1 MMNHLKNKISC
12 WSFAAVLAV
21 SCCGC
26 GQGGAQRAER
36 ELTFGFCV
44 YDNSA
49 TYFKRMSDAVSLR
62 CAELDIELIVK
73 DSSGSKDAMMADCG
87 SMIGQGI
94 DALLISPCQPD
105 ALPDIV
111 EKAHQ
116 KNIPVIVIDIG
127 DGGSDKDAMII
138 SDCFGGG
145 EAAAK
150 YAVQLLRAAGN
161 TSKETVIIKC
171 EEAAVYANQR
181 GEGYRNGMEAEQ
193 YQIVEE
199 VRADSDEGKAYET
212 MKDILE
218 EHRDISNVFAENDAM
233 ALGAQRAASEK
244 GLEDIVVIGFNGDT
258 EAMNSIRAGQMKGT
272 VAQEPF
278 QMGYMAVELAMDCL
292 EQTAIS
298 FDEQENRILYADVY
312 MVGSDGKKVEE
323 P

>member
-1 MMNHLKNKISC
+1 MRHLKSKIGC
-12 WSFAAVLAV
+12 RIMAAVIAM

-26 GQGGAQRAER
+26 GQGEER
-36 ELTFGFCV
+36 IRNELTFGFSV

-62 CAELDIELIVK
+62 CAELNIELILK
-73 DSSGSKDAMMADCG
+73 DSSGNGDMMISDCS
-87 SMIGQGI
+87 SMIEQGI
-94 DALLISPCQPD
+94 DALLISPCQPG
-105 ALPDIV
+105 ALLDIV

-145 EAAAK
+145 EAAAE

-171 EEAAVYANQR
+171 EESAVYANQR
-181 GEGYRNGMEAEQ
+181 GEGYRSGIEAEQ
-193 YQIVEE
+193 YRVVEE
-199 VRADSDEGKAYET
+199 VRADSNEEKAYEVI
-212 MKDILE
+212 KDILE
-218 EHRDISNVFAENDAM
+218 EHEDISNVFAENDAM
-233 ALGAQRAASEK
+233 ALGVQRAAFEM
-244 GLEDIVVIGFNGDT
+244 GREDIVVIGFNGDT
-258 EAMNSIRAGQMKGT
+258 EAMNSIKAGKMKGT

-278 QMGYMAVELAMDCL
+278 QMGYMGVELAMDCL
-292 EQTAIS
+292 NRTAIS
-298 FDEQENRILYADVY
+298 FNEQENRILYADVY
-312 MVGSDGKKVEE
+312 MVGSDGKKVEK